1 MFLLKSNIIEK
12 IHIIKNLT
20 ILLTII
26 ISSAFLSFIERRIL
40 AILQNRYGP
49 NQVGW
54 EGTLQVLAD
63 MIKML
68 FKEDWIPPFSKK
80 ILFVISPII
89 AFILPIIIV
98 SIIPFN
104 ENSSIMNI
112 DIGILFF
119 IMITSLSVYPILLA
133 GISSNSKYPLLGS
146 IRSIAQTLSYEIF
159 LSTSIMGVIA
169 KSKTLNMLEIVHNQ
183 KHLWNIVPQFFGFI
197 TFIIASIAIC
207 HRHPFDQPE
216 SEQELSDGYRIE
228 YSGMKFALFFLGEYI
243 NIISM
248 SFMIVSIFLG
258 GWYGL
263 NFLSPTICIVLKT
276 FFCTIIFIIIRAS
289 LPRPRFDQII
299 EFGWMFCLPLT
310 LLNLIITS
318 IIILYK

>member
-1 MFLLKSNIIEK
+1 MKII
-12 IHIIKNLT
+12 IIL
-20 ILLTII
+20 IVTII
-26 ISSAFLSFIERRIL
+26 SGALLSFIERRIL

-54 EGTLQVLAD
+54 QGTLQILAD

-68 FKEDWIPPFSKK
+68 FKEDWTPPFSNK
-80 ILFVISPII
+80 IIFMISPLI
-89 AFILPIIIV
+89 AFILPIIIIAIV
-98 SIIPFN
+98 PFN
-104 ENSSIMNI
+104 ENIFIMNI
-112 DIGILFF
+112 DISVLFF

-133 GISSNSKYPLLGS
+133 GISSNNKYALLGA

-159 LSTSIMGVIA
+159 MSTSIMGVIA
-169 KSKTLNMLEIVHNQ
+169 QSKTLNLIKIVHDQ
-183 KHLWNIVPQFFGFI
+183 KHLWNIIPQFLGFF

-243 NIISM
+243 NIISI
-248 SFMIVSIFLG
+248 SLIITLIFLG
-258 GWYGL
+258 GWYGSIIPPIMSL
-263 NFLSPTICIVLKT
+263 IIKT
-276 FFCTIIFIIIRAS
+276 FFCAIMFIVIRAS
-289 LPRPRFDQII
+289 LPRPRFDQVIKL
-299 EFGWMFCLPLT
+299 GWVFCLPLT

>member
-1 MFLLKSNIIEK
+1 MFLLKLNITEK

-20 ILLTII
+20 ILLIII
-26 ISSAFLSFIERRIL
+26 ISGAFLSFIERRIL

-80 ILFVISPII
+80 TLFIISPIL
-89 AFILPIIIV
+89 AFILPIIIT

-104 ENSSIMNI
+104 ENLSIMNI

-133 GISSNSKYPLLGS
+133 GISSNSKYSLLGS

-169 KSKTLNMLEIVHNQ
+169 KSKTLNILEIVHNQ
-183 KHLWNIVPQFFGFI
+183 KHLWNIIPQFFGFI

-207 HRHPFDQPE
+207 HRHPFDQQE

-263 NFLSPTICIVLKT
+263 NFLSPIIWIILKT
-276 FFCTIIFIIIRAS
+276 FFCTTIFIVIRAS

-299 EFGWMFCLPLT
+299 KFGWMFCLPLT